1 MTEREPEQLREEIQ
15 ATREELGET
24 VEALADK
31 ADVKAHAKE
40 KVEEIK
46 SQAQSRA
53 PLIAG
58 AGILVAL
65 IVLWLI
71 RRD

>member
-24 VEALADK
+24 VEAFADK

-46 SQAQSRA
+46 SRARSRA